1 MCICMDLQ
9 NLHWMVLDG
18 KYAST
23 SQSLKGNAQGVG
35 VFSECLRDQIEGK
48 RTSLRL
54 CPGSKSLVVTRMWG
68 YLYLVA
74 YTSLSMTQE
83 KNPIFQASSHSDTAF
98 PVVDALQTSTP
109 EAQPSICSLLPT
121 VAFLFLKSKLV
132 RSWSVLKC
140 FGWQMYV
147 DASLI

>member
-1 MCICMDLQ
+1 MCTRMDLQ
-9 NLHWMVLDG
+9 NLHWIVLDG

-68 YLYLVA
+68 HLCLVA
-74 YTSLSMTQE
+74 YTSLFMTLE
-83 KNPIFQASSHSDTAF
+83 NPIFQASSHSDTAF

-109 EAQPSICSLLPT
+109 EAQPSICSLLPA
-121 VAFLFLKSKLV
+121 VAILLLKSKLI

-140 FGWQMYV
+140 SGWQMYV